1 MTAAVPAHEG
11 SATAPPTTGSARN
24 RLRRRA
30 VAYVALTKPRVVEL
44 LLVTTVPSMVLAAG
58 GWPSSTLLVAVLV
71 GGGLSAGGAN
81 AINCYVDR
89 DRDRVMRRTAHRPI
103 PSGQVSPRAALTFGI
118 ALEALAFVGL
128 WAAANLLAATL
139 AVGAALFYIFVY
151 SLWLKPRSA
160 QNIVIGGAAGA
171 APVLVGWAAVR
182 GGVAWPAV
190 VLFAVIFL
198 WTPAHFWALA
208 VRYREDYA
216 AAGVP
221 MLPVIADD
229 ARTTKGILRYAGAT
243 VLVSL
248 LLYPVADLGTVYVV
262 SASLLAGYFLWHA
275 LRLRRQVTPLAA
287 VTAFKGSNTYLA
299 LLFLAVAMDVL
310 V

>member
-1 MTAAVPAHEG
+1 MTTAVPAHQASGAEP
-11 SATAPPTTGSARN
+11 ATARPTESR
-24 RLRRRA
+24 RRRRA
-30 VAYVALTKPRVVEL
+30 AAYLALTKPRVVEL
-44 LLVTTVPSMVLAAG
+44 LLVTTVPSMVLAAR
-58 GWPSSTLLVAVLV
+58 GWPSSTLLIAVLV

-81 AINCYVDR
+81 AINSYIDR

-160 QNIVIGGAAGA
+160 HNIVIGGAAGA

-182 GGVAWPAV
+182 GGLAWPAV

-216 AAGVP
+216 AAGIP

-229 ARTTKGILRYAGAT
+229 ARTTKGILRYAWAT

-262 SASLLAGYFLWHA
+262 SASLLGGYFLWHA
-275 LRLRRQVTPLAA
+275 RRLRRRVAPDAA
-287 VTAFKGSNTYLA
+287 MSVFKGSNTYLA